1 MVLSWHTDCVHV
13 LEGGN
18 TFSLSLPPSLPPSLS
33 LPLLIAGQS
42 SARVKRRLRYLF
54 SQAIQHHPSVLLLD
68 DIEHAMP
75 QVSDAQEQI
84 TEEGT
89 ASIKKTLGLL
99 YT

>member
-1 MVLSWHTDCVHV
+1 MLVILDAS
-13 LEGGN
+13 
-18 TFSLSLPPSLPPSLS
+18 
-33 LPLLIAGQS
+33 GQS
-42 SARVKRRLRYLF
+42 SARVKRRLRYYF

-89 ASIKKTLGLL
+89 ASIKKTLGMLKSPFIFL
-99 YT
+99 HSLFKFMVEGERMCVCVCVCV

>member
-1 MVLSWHTDCVHV
+1 M
-13 LEGGN
+13 
-18 TFSLSLPPSLPPSLS
+18 
-33 LPLLIAGQS
+33 
-42 SARVKRRLRYLF
+42 KRRLRYLF

-89 ASIKKTLGLL
+89 ASIKKTLGWFIGHHIFTGVGQKFLCSA
-99 YT
+99 TAWPWVRK

>member
-1 MVLSWHTDCVHV
+1 M
-13 LEGGN
+13 
-18 TFSLSLPPSLPPSLS
+18 
-33 LPLLIAGQS
+33 
-42 SARVKRRLRYLF
+42 KRRLRYLF

-89 ASIKKTLGLL
+89 ASIKKTLG
-99 YT
+99 

>member
-1 MVLSWHTDCVHV
+1 ML
-13 LEGGN
+13 
-18 TFSLSLPPSLPPSLS
+18 SLSLSLSPLPPFLFLS
-33 LPLLIAGQS
+33 LFAGQS